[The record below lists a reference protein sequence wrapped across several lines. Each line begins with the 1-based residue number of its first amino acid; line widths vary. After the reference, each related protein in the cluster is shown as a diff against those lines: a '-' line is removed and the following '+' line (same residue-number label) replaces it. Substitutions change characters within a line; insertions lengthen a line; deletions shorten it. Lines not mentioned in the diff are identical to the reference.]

1 MKKILIA
8 TKNQDKITEIL
19 DLLSDISMKLISF
32 RDIDFNENIKETG
45 RSFQENAVIKA
56 QTAGR
61 KTKITTL
68 AEDSGLEIDALGGR
82 PGIYSARYKA
92 GSDMD
97 RCMKILCEMKNIS
110 KEKRTARF
118 ITIVAI
124 YEPLTKKVV
133 TFGGMSE
140 GYITDRPLGKNGFG
154 YDPIFYNFALK
165 KTNGQAKLAEKN
177 KVSHRSEAIL
187 KAKQFLIG
195 L

>member
-19 DLLSDISMKLISF
+19 DLLSDINMKLISF
-32 RDIDFNENIKETG
+32 QDIDFNENIEETG

-56 QTAGR
+56 LTAGR

-82 PGIYSARYKA
+82 PGIYSARYKD

-124 YEPLTKKVV
+124 YEPLTEKVV
-133 TFGGMSE
+133 TFEGMSE
-140 GYITDRPLGKNGFG
+140 GYITDKPLGKNGFG
-154 YDPIFYNFALK
+154 YDSIFYNFALK